1 MMIKLMKNFCG
12 MKIKREIKAL
22 RREVTAMRVILYA
35 LESEIHHL
43 RNEKLDNIITAMRQ
57 SAREM
62 LRLSREL

>member
-35 LESEIHHL
+35 LESEIHRL

-62 LRLSREL
+62 LRLSSEL

>member
-1 MMIKLMKNFCG
+1 

-22 RREVTAMRVILYA
+22 RREVTAMRVSLYA
-35 LESEIHHL
+35 LESEIHRL

>member
-1 MMIKLMKNFCG
+1 MTKLMKNFCG

-22 RREVTAMRVILYA
+22 RREVSAMRISLYV
-35 LESEIHHL
+35 LESEIHRL
-43 RNEKLDNIITAMRQ
+43 RDDKLDNIITAMRQ

>member
-12 MKIKREIKAL
+12 MKINREIKAL
-22 RREVTAMRVILYA
+22 RREVTAMRVSLYA
-35 LESEIHHL
+35 LESEIHRL

>member
-1 MMIKLMKNFCG
+1 MKRLRN
-12 MKIKREIKAL
+12 EIRAI
-22 RREVTAMRVILYA
+22 RREVSAMRCELAV
-35 LESEIHHL
+35 LEREVRRL

>member
-1 MMIKLMKNFCG
+1 
-12 MKIKREIKAL
+12 MKINREIKAL
-22 RREVTAMRVILYA
+22 RREVTAMRVSLYA
-35 LESEIHHL
+35 LESEIHRL

>member
-22 RREVTAMRVILYA
+22 RREVTAMRVSLYA
-35 LESEIHHL
+35 LESEIHRL
-43 RNEKLDNIITAMRQ
+43 RNEKMDNIITAMRQ

>member
-1 MMIKLMKNFCG
+1 MMTKIMKNFCG
-12 MKIKREIKAL
+12 MKIKREIKTL
-22 RREVTAMRVILYA
+22 RREVTAMRVSLYA
-35 LESEIHHL
+35 LESEIHRL

>member
-1 MMIKLMKNFCG
+1 MKNFCG
-12 MKIKREIKAL
+12 MKINREIKAL
-22 RREVTAMRVILYA
+22 RREVTAMRVSLYA
-35 LESEIHHL
+35 LESEIHRL

>member
-1 MMIKLMKNFCG
+1 MIKLMKNFCG

-22 RREVTAMRVILYA
+22 RREVTDMRVSLYA
-35 LESEIHHL
+35 LESEIHRL

>member
-1 MMIKLMKNFCG
+1 

-22 RREVTAMRVILYA
+22 RREVTAMRVSLYA
-35 LESEIHHL
+35 LESEIHRL

-57 SAREM
+57 STREM